1 MSRLQ
6 QQLQLGKLPTTVGSL
21 AEVVL
26 TKDQVRI
33 QGLAAV
39 HDPLD
44 GGDERV
50 LGPIVAPEVIRL
62 NTPDLGELLVKTVKA
77 AETEIY

>member
-1 MSRLQ
+1 MPRLQ
-6 QQLQLGKLPTTVGSL
+6 YSETSWESSELPATVGSL
-21 AEVVL
+21 AEVAL

-39 HDPLD
+39 HDPFD

-50 LGPIVAPEVIRL
+50 LGPVVPPEVIRL
-62 NTPDLGELLVKTVKA
+62 NTPDLRELLVKR
-77 AETEIY
+77 AETERY